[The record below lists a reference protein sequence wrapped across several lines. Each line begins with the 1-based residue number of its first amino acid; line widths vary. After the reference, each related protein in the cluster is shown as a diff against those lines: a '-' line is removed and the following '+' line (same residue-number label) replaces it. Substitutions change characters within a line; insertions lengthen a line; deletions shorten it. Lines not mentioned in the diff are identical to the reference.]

1 MAQATAERPLPVT
14 ARGQRTRQ
22 RILDA
27 AEEVFGERGYHQ
39 AGIVDITQKADVAL
53 GTFYVYFGDKRA
65 AFQDLVREL
74 NHRLRMEIQVAVS
87 REEDRLEKEVVG
99 FETFFTFVRRHRN
112 LYKLVRQTETVDPQ
126 LLRWHYATLERGYVR
141 GLRAAQ
147 RAGQI
152 DPTLDPV
159 ALAYLLMGMA
169 EALGM
174 RWVLWEERLPPVSVR
189 QTFRALLLGGIR
201 PAGRTRA

>member
-1 MAQATAERPLPVT
+1 MARSTAERPLPVT
-14 ARGQRTRQ
+14 ARGRRTRQ
-22 RILDA
+22 RVLDA
-27 AEEVFGERGYHQ
+27 AEAVFGERGYHQ

-53 GTFYVYFGDKRA
+53 GTFYLYFADKRA

-74 NHRLRMEIQVAVS
+74 NHRLRMEIQMAIS
-87 REEDRLEKEVVG
+87 REERRLEKEVVG
-99 FETFFTFVRRHRN
+99 FETFFKFVRRHPN
-112 LYKLVRQTETVDPQ
+112 LYRLVRQAETVDPI

-147 RAGQI
+147 RTGEI
-152 DPTLDPV
+152 DPSLDPV

-174 RWVLWEERLPPVSVR
+174 RWVLWEERLPPATVR
-189 QTFRALLLGGIR
+189 QTFRAVLTAGVQ
-201 PAGRTRA
+201 PAGRARS